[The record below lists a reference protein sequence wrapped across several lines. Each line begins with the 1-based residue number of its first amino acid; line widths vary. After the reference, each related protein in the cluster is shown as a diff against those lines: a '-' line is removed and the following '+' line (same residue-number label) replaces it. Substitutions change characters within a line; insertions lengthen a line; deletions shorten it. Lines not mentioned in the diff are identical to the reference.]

1 MRIRTRGQRRSE
13 VAEWQ
18 YRIQRIELRPDVDFD
33 DQIGTVLED
42 NGMKGWELV
51 QVLHRHRVPEDPIYR
66 LIFKTEK
73 PLD

>member
-1 MRIRTRGQRRSE
+1 

-18 YRIQRIELRPDVDFD
+18 YRIHRIEVQPDADMD
-33 DQIGTVLED
+33 KQLETLLQAY
-42 NGMKGWELV
+42 GAKGWELV
-51 QVLHRHRVPEDPIYR
+51 QVLHGHRVPEDPLYR